1 TFIETSLWYILG
13 ELVLDPTV
21 AKTLYS
27 HGGFFSL
34 PDLCIQTLPLF
45 SEFCRM
51 FLVFTL
57 KIGEVSLI
65 TEEVP

>member
-45 SEFCRM
+45 CVLGEFAISLYENNCR
-51 FLVFTL
+51 
-57 KIGEVSLI
+57 
-65 TEEVP
+65 